1 MSDSRHIVI
10 VGGGIIGTSIAYYLS
25 RTKGAPAITLL
36 ESSKGVA
43 PGASGKAGGF
53 LALDWHGMATSS
65 LAALSYKLHRDLAKE
80 NNGAERWGY
89 REVEVRFYFFWT
101 SSYTDA
107 PTLARHLAQAALAP
121 QDQLAEPQ
129 CVHLDEPDWWRWIDR
144 PGYPGRSD
152 AFPCG
157 PGPGGRCA
165 AASCDQSRGP
175 SNGRRQG
182 DWRQGRS

>member
-89 REVEVRFYFFWT
+89 REVEVRFYFILDILLHRRT
-101 SSYTDA
+101 NSHSTPRASRARA
-107 PTLARHLAQAALAP
+107 P
-121 QDQLAEPQ
+121 
-129 CVHLDEPDWWRWIDR
+129 
-144 PGYPGRSD
+144 RST
-152 AFPCG
+152 G
-157 PGPGGRCA
+157 
-165 AASCDQSRGP
+165 
-175 SNGRRQG
+175 
-182 DWRQGRS
+182 

>member
-1 MSDSRHIVI
+1 MSDGRHIVI

-25 RTKGAPAITLL
+25 RTKGGPAITLL

-89 REVEVRFYFFWT
+89 REVEVGFFFFFWASLLHRRT
-101 SSYTDA
+101 NCRSTPRASRARA
-107 PTLARHLAQAALAP
+107 P
-121 QDQLAEPQ
+121 
-129 CVHLDEPDWWRWIDR
+129 
-144 PGYPGRSD
+144 RST
-152 AFPCG
+152 G
-157 PGPGGRCA
+157 
-165 AASCDQSRGP
+165 
-175 SNGRRQG
+175 
-182 DWRQGRS
+182 